1 MTRQKEDLRVKKTKK
16 ALSDAFIQ
24 LLTKKTFE
32 EITVN
37 ELCEAAGVRR
47 ATFYKHYSDKF
58 SFLAAYTRSLRD
70 KFDIT
75 TWELGTDAP
84 DTDYYVAYAK
94 RIVGFV
100 SENMT
105 VFEKL
110 VDSELLPS
118 VIGIIVEQ
126 NCKDTRDR
134 LKHSADAGM
143 RLNVSIDSMASM
155 CVGGVA
161 SVVYS
166 WLKSGRT
173 KSADSLAEEIGTMIR
188 VLVGGTNQS

>member
-1 MTRQKEDLRVKKTKK
+1 MTHQKEDLRVRKTKK

-24 LLTKKTFE
+24 LLSKKSFE

-37 ELCEAAGVRR
+37 ELCETAGVRR

-70 KFDIT
+70 KFDVM
-75 TWELGTDAP
+75 TWELGAQAP

-94 RIVGFV
+94 RIVGFIY
-100 SENMT
+100 ENMA

-118 VIGIIVEQ
+118 VLGIIVEQ
-126 NCKDTRDR
+126 NFKDTCER
-134 LKHSADAGM
+134 LKRSVDAGM
-143 RLNVSIDSMASM
+143 MLNVSVDSMASM

-161 SVVYS
+161 SVVCS
-166 WLKSGRT
+166 WLRSGKE
-173 KSADSLAEEIGTMIR
+173 KSADSIAEEIGTMIR
-188 VLVGGTNQS
+188 ALVGGTNLS